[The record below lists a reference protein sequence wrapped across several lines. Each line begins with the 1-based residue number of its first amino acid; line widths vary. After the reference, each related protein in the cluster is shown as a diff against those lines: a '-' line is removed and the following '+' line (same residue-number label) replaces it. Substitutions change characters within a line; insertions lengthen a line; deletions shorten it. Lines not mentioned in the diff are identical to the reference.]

1 MKQKKASK
9 LVEKA
14 INDLTPKQ
22 LFDLKNRIEAK
33 EMVIN
38 SQVLFNNDQDLTI
51 GRVVWEKW
59 ININNW
65 ANYFA
70 NRWKY
75 ETKDMKHNMAIN
87 YALRAGYIY
96 GDSGIWNNNG
106 TPTNIIVS
114 HCDLNFCYFTLSPT
128 EQERLEQLRY
138 ETKKKKQGLIKK
150 PKNEI
155 INYQFDS
162 LGYGAFITLDPVLK
176 LEEYIQKAIFN
187 EAMTLPTRIIR
198 DINDAN
204 TDNRTAKQFLE
215 LKSPVINRYKGGNET
230 YEGLTLSSSTDG
242 LLNLIEASKN
252 WYYDILGR
260 RTNSDFKLSHTL
272 EQEAKNSE
280 FNVNAIEWDRYL
292 FFKKF
297 IQEYAKLFKI
307 KIKIENLNG
316 DFGDCFNDLEL
327 ELKNEVKPNNE
338 TTNSIERNK

>member
-38 SQVLFNNDQDLTI
+38 SQVLFKAQEDLTI
-51 GRVVWEKW
+51 GNVVWNKW

-75 ETKDMKHNMAIN
+75 ETKEMKHNMAIN
-87 YALRAGYIY
+87 YALRAGFIY

-114 HCDLNFCYFTLSPT
+114 YCDLNYCYFTLSPT

-138 ETKKKKQGLIKK
+138 ETKEKKQGLIKK
-150 PKNEI
+150 PKSEI

-162 LGYGAFITLDPVLK
+162 LGYGAFIVLDPVIK

-297 IQEYAKLFKI
+297 IQEYAKLFNI
-307 KIKIENLNG
+307 KIKIETLNG
-316 DFGDCFNDLEL
+316 NFIDCFKEMEL
-327 ELKNEVKPNNE
+327 NNE
-338 TTNSIERNK
+338 IEPTNGSNTNNRSN